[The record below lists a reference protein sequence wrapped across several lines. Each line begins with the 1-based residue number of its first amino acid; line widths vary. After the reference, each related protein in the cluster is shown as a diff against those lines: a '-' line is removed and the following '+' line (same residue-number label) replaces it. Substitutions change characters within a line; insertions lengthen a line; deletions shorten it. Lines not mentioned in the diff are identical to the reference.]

1 MAALMRRRHRR
12 MHRAVWTIL
21 AVLLPAIL
29 IGAMSIRRDGPIEA
43 PAVRLAA
50 PQ

>member
-1 MAALMRRRHRR
+1 MQRRHRNV
-12 MHRAVWTIL
+12 HRTAWLVL

-29 IGAMSIRRDGPIEA
+29 IGAMSIRRDGPLEA
-43 PAVRLAA
+43 PAIRLAA